1 VGKKATLPENVHLLV
16 KKLAQNATNV
26 ANRDIFQESVHP
38 VEILIHVL
46 VTNVVVAAIFHEI
59 VGTT

>member
-16 KKLAQNATNV
+16 KKLAQNAINV

-38 VEILIHVL
+38 VEISIHVL